1 MRIIISSITFL
12 LISFPIAI
20 TDFSSSNREFTSYI
34 GSIAEARRFGGM
46 RSFGFRGSRGLFSR
60 RSFGGR
66 SRFGSFGSRRSGFGR
81 RGFTRRP
88 AFGGFGR
95 SMFAG
100 IGGFFLGSMRGRMLF
115 PGMGYGGLGG
125 GFGLLE
131 MILIFGGIF
140 LLMRFIRNRSFAR
153 SSSYSQGN
161 AGIQTDPYQMGS
173 GYGYDDR
180 SYDDSSYASEGRASE
195 EDTYSSREVDNGLRN
210 IINTDNSFSADTF
223 SKQMRTNFVR
233 FQEAYSSRDISKITD
248 LVDGDILKSCK
259 IDIEEMRRQKT
270 INKLENI
277 NIEKS
282 EFIEVWQ
289 ENGFD
294 FITVRYEVSLLD
306 YIVKEES
313 GEHVSG
319 SSSAPIHFIEH
330 WTWARKTGPNGWFL
344 SAIEQG

>member
-1 MRIIISSITFL
+1 MRIVISLIMFL
-12 LISFPIAI
+12 LISFPITL
-20 TDFSSSNREFTSYI
+20 TDFSNNTRDLTTYI

-66 SRFGSFGSRRSGFGR
+66 SRFGSFGSRRSSFGR

-100 IGGFFLGSMRGRMLF
+100 IGGFFLGSMLGRMLF
-115 PGMGYGGLGG
+115 PGMGYGGYGG

-140 LLMRFIRNRSFAR
+140 LLMRFIRNRSFVR
-153 SSSYSQGN
+153 SASYSHGN
-161 AGIQTDPYQMGS
+161 MGVQTDPYQINS
-173 GYGYDDR
+173 GYGYDDSGYGNEAR
-180 SYDDSSYASEGRASE
+180 DSE
-195 EDTYSSREVDNGLRN
+195 EESYSGRDVDEGLRN
-210 IINTDNSFSADTF
+210 IAKTDNAFSADTF
-223 SKQMRTNFVR
+223 SRQMRSNFIR
-233 FQEAYSSRDISKITD
+233 FQEAYSNRDISKITD
-248 LVDGDILKSCK
+248 LVDGDILKSCE
-259 IDIEEMRRQKT
+259 IDIEEMRREKT

-282 EFIEVWQ
+282 EFVEVWQ

-306 YIVKEES
+306 YVVKEGS
-313 GEHVSG
+313 GEHISG
-319 SSSAPIHFIEH
+319 STSAPIHFIEH

-344 SAIEQG
+344 SAIEQV

>member
-1 MRIIISSITFL
+1 MRA
-12 LISFPIAI
+12 LISVY
-20 TDFSSSNREFTSYI
+20 EKK
-34 GSIAEARRFGGM
+34 
-46 RSFGFRGSRGLFSR
+46 
-60 RSFGGR
+60 
-66 SRFGSFGSRRSGFGR
+66 
-81 RGFTRRP
+81 
-88 AFGGFGR
+88 
-95 SMFAG
+95 G
-100 IGGFFLGSMRGRMLF
+100 IS
-115 PGMGYGGLGG
+115 
-125 GFGLLE
+125 E
-131 MILIFGGIF
+131 
-140 LLMRFIRNRSFAR
+140 FAR
-153 SSSYSQGN
+153 FLVSQG
-161 AGIQTDPYQMGS
+161 YQIFSTG
-173 GYGYDDR
+173 GTLKFLDE
-180 SYDDSSYASEGRASE
+180 EGVLVE
-195 EDTYSSREVDNGLRN
+195 N
-210 IINTDNSFSADTF
+210 
-223 SKQMRTNFVR
+223 
-233 FQEAYSSRDISKITD
+233 ISKITD

-330 WTWARKTGPNGWFL
+330 WTWARKTGPNRWFL

>member
-1 MRIIISSITFL
+1 MRIIISFIIFL
-12 LISFPIAI
+12 FISFPVTFAE
-20 TDFSSSNREFTSYI
+20 FSNNSRELSSYI

-60 RSFGGR
+60 RSFGSR

-100 IGGFFLGSMRGRMLF
+100 MGGFFLGSMFGRMLF
-115 PGMGYGGLGG
+115 PGMGYGGAG

-153 SSSYSQGN
+153 SSNYSHGHV
-161 AGIQTDPYQMGS
+161 GVQTDPYQVGTGYGHDDRSDDDS
-173 GYGYDDR
+173 GYG
-180 SYDDSSYASEGRASE
+180 SGGRASE
-195 EDTYSSREVDNGLRN
+195 EDTDAGRVVDEGLRN
-210 IINTDNSFSADTF
+210 ISNADNSFSADSF
-223 SKQMRTNFVR
+223 SKQMRKNFML
-233 FQEAYSSRDISKITD
+233 FQEAYSSRDVSTIKD
-248 LVDGDILKSCK
+248 LVDGDILKSCE
-259 IDIEEMRRQKT
+259 IDIEEMRREKT

-282 EFIEVWQ
+282 EFVEVWQ
-289 ENGFD
+289 EKGFD

-306 YIVKEES
+306 YVVNEDS
-313 GEHVSG
+313 GDHVSG
-319 SSSAPIHFIEH
+319 SASAPIHFIEH
-330 WTWARKTGPNGWFL
+330 WTWARKTGPNGWLL
-344 SAIEQG
+344 SAIEQI